1 MTSVGRMWRGRS
13 MLRSL
18 SARNAWFSE
27 RRVVTF
33 PAQEQRARAERPFSP
48 QMPTF
53 RPSHLKAPRH
63 PPSTQTWRPR
73 SLSVAQPY
81 VLFNTHGAT
90 ELTSAFRET
99 MQCCSMIVVPTNSP
113 DVAGAAED
121 LRASTIVPRTHS
133 CYALCAKD
141 VLQYLRQYPNHVR
154 LSART
159 IRHVICKAL
168 QYDLT

>member
-1 MTSVGRMWRGRS
+1 MRMTSVGRMWRGRS

-53 RPSHLKAPRH
+53 WPSHLKAPRH

-73 SLSVAQPY
+73 SPSVAQPY

-99 MQCCSMIVVPTNSP
+99 LQWCSMIVVPNQFSGRSSRT
-113 DVAGAAED
+113 
-121 LRASTIVPRTHS
+121 RRKTCASTIVPHTCHVVREGRSYICDSTRTTS
-133 CYALCAKD
+133 E
-141 VLQYLRQYPNHVR
+141 PS
-154 LSART
+154 SA
-159 IRHVICKAL
+159 
-168 QYDLT
+168 